1 VEDKGKS
8 KAQELEDKGKG
19 KGNVIEVADD
29 DWGDDELLFD
39 FESE

>member
-1 VEDKGKS
+1 VEDKA
-8 KAQELEDKGKG
+8 KAQEVEDKDKGKT
-19 KGNVIEVADD
+19 NMIEVEDD